1 MMASVFESDPDVA
14 RQVSNDLADI
24 RSTLTSLGAAFDGLH
39 GVTGS
44 KEVET
49 ALDHFVSHSSDSRES
64 MDKLLERASGLLR
77 GLAEGVSEVDSGLA
91 GALTPAVPAAPV
103 AAASASP
110 VAAGRAQ

>member
-1 MMASVFESDPDVA
+1 MTASVFECDPDVA
-14 RQVSNDLADI
+14 RQVSSHLADI

-91 GALTPAVPAAPV
+91 RALPSALPAAPV
-103 AAASASP
+103 VAASASP

>member
-1 MMASVFESDPDVA
+1 MMASVFECDPDVA
-14 RQVSNDLADI
+14 RQVSSDLADI

-39 GVTGS
+39 GATGS

-77 GLAEGVSEVDSGLA
+77 GLAEGVAEVDSGLA
-91 GALTPAVPAAPV
+91 GALTSTVPTGSPAPAAAPAVL
-103 AAASASP
+103 
-110 VAAGRAQ
+110 AGRAR